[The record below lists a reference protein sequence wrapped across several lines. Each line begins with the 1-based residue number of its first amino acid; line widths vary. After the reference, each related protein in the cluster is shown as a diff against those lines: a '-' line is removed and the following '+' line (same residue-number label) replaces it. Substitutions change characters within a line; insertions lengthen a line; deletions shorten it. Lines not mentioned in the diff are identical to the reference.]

1 MSRMCRRHPDCTVP
15 KGQQGCFLCGDAS
28 PHVESDRL
36 KFERLMHANNIEPG
50 QGHRYTTPGAYQR
63 LLKRHGL
70 TDDVSPKELR
80 NRVTDRSY
88 RERVQNQKIERVL
101 EGMRDPAMRAAQ
113 EGRPV
118 QTERQ
123 QALRR
128 RLEQVLKR

>member
-1 MSRMCRRHPDCTVP
+1 MKMCARHPDCSIP
-15 KGQQGCFLCGDAS
+15 KGQTECFLCGDSS

-63 LLKRHGL
+63 LLKKHRM
-70 TDDVSPKELR
+70 TDDIGPKELR
-80 NRVTDRSY
+80 DRVTDRSY
-88 RERVQNQKIERVL
+88 RERVQNQKIDRVL
-101 EGMRDPAMRAAQ
+101 EGMREPAMRAAQ
-113 EGRPV
+113 EGRSA

-128 RLEQVLKR
+128 RLEQVWKR